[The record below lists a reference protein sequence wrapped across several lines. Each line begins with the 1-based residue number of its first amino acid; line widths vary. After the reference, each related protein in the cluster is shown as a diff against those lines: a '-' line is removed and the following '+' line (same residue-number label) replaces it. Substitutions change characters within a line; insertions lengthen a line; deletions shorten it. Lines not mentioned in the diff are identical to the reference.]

1 MTRALG
7 QSGILPT
14 ALAATAPAAAA
25 ILIGTTLVFYQED
38 G

>member
-14 ALAATAPAAAA
+14 ALAATAPSVAA